1 MPEAILIQNTDSS
14 AVTSVT
20 STDVPI
26 TSVNIKP
33 CTYDN
38 IRFDSTVQIATTGTS
53 GTGGVI
59 LKLKFLPN
67 NSATPVTL
75 TTWNFKTDAVLR
87 VINQQLSYI
96 GNVYQGFSLSGG
108 GVLTLAVNAT
118 TDAQTQ
124 YTAVNLY
131 ITSVE

>member
-14 AVTSVT
+14 AATTVTA
-20 STDVPI
+20 TDVVI

-38 IRFDSTVQIATTGTS
+38 IRFDSTVQIASTGTS
-53 GTGGVI
+53 GTGGVVV
-59 LKLKFLPN
+59 KLKFLPN
-67 NSATPVTL
+67 NSGTPVTL
-75 TTWNFKTDAVLR
+75 TTWNFKTDAALR

-96 GNVYQGFSLSGG
+96 GNIYQGFSFTGG
-108 GVLTLAVNAT
+108 GVLSLAINGT

-124 YTAVNLY
+124 WTAINIYITAV
-131 ITSVE
+131 E

>member
-1 MPEAILIQNTDSS
+1 MPEAILIQNTDS
-14 AVTSVT
+14 AVATT
-20 STDVPI
+20 TTATDVPI

-38 IRFDSTVQIATTGTS
+38 IRFSSTVQIASTGTS

-59 LKLKFLPN
+59 IKLKFLPN

-75 TTWNFKTDAVLR
+75 TTWNFKTDTALR
-87 VINQQLSYI
+87 VINQEFTYI
-96 GNVYQGFSLSGG
+96 GNIYQGFSLSGG
-108 GVLTLAVNAT
+108 GVLTLAVNGT

-124 YTAVNLY
+124 YTAINVY
-131 ITSVE
+131 VTSVE